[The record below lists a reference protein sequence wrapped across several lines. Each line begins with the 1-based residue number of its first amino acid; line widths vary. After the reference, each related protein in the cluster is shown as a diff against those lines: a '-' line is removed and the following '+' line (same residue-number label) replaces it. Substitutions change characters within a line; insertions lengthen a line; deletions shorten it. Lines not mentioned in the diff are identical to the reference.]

1 MPQHQSQF
9 ELLGPADGVPVTFS
23 HALGSD
29 RQAWRAQVAALSG
42 CYRVLS
48 YDIRGHGADT
58 FDGAA
63 EAPLDLDRLAQDVLD
78 MWDALGIQRSHFVG
92 LSLGGCIGTALALRA
107 PQRLRSLVVAN
118 ARLEMDEA
126 TSALW
131 QQRSSAALA
140 AGNLAAIAE
149 PTVAR
154 WLTLGYAR
162 AHPQTVE
169 QLRSTFLATRAAGY
183 AACAQAL
190 SAAHLEQGLAQLEVP
205 TLFISGQADLAVPTA
220 LTLGY
225 SQQNPAFKY
234 QALEGSHLLAVENPS
249 AFNAAVLNFIAG
261 HNTD

>member
-1 MPQHQSQF
+1 MSGGGEVQGYEPFQTLFLRFGIDSAREPLPALPPTLYPSHHEHPASAPKHRHRDRRPVA
-9 ELLGPADGVPVTFS
+9 GPGRRRAAD
-23 HALGSD
+23 AD
-29 RQAWRAQVAALSG
+29 R
-42 CYRVLS
+42 
-48 YDIRGHGADT
+48 H
-58 FDGAA
+58 
-63 EAPLDLDRLAQDVLD
+63 
-78 MWDALGIQRSHFVG
+78 
-92 LSLGGCIGTALALRA
+92 
-107 PQRLRSLVVAN
+107 
-118 ARLEMDEA
+118 
-126 TSALW
+126 